1 MFISGDNMIY
11 GTSEQEVR
19 EIKSL
24 ELRIVPDLE
33 EWTGAD
39 LMISPLSLP
48 VTEVLLSKHLERG
61 AILIQIKRGHDLV
74 ASIIDNRLNSS
85 LAKMRACGAKQSQC
99 LLLFVGNLFNADGKC
114 VINGTE
120 AKMYGDRPYWQV
132 YGAMSKW
139 WKRGGV
145 VESLPRFDMLPD
157 WARMTERHLK
167 EMLNDKH
174 VQVYPDDR
182 FYLADANDPLQE
194 LELVTDWR
202 RTLASI
208 PGLGPK
214 RIEALYKVMGS
225 GELSQFSQMTLLQ
238 ALVWLTTYEFA
249 KQAGIG
255 AGLVDN
261 IRRWIGIDEGFEL
274 CVMPMPSFVNPRKED

>member
-1 MFISGDNMIY
+1 MIY
-11 GTSEQEVR
+11 GTSELEVR
-19 EIKSL
+19 EIRSL
-24 ELRIVPDLE
+24 ELRIVPELE

-39 LMISPLSLP
+39 LMISPLTLP
-48 VTEVLLSKHLERG
+48 VTKVLLNKHLERG
-61 AILIQIKRGHDLV
+61 AILVQIKRGHDLV
-74 ASIIDNRLNSS
+74 ASILDSRLNAS
-85 LAKMRACGAKQSQC
+85 LAKMHLAGARQSQC

-120 AKMYGDRPYWQV
+120 VKMYGERPYWQV
-132 YGAMSKW
+132 YAAMSKW

-145 VESLPRFDMLPD
+145 VEQLPRFDMMAD

-167 EMLNDKH
+167 EMLDDDH
-174 VQVYPDDR
+174 IQVFPDDR

-214 RIEALYKVMGS
+214 RIEALYKAMQECSEYSVMS
-225 GELSQFSQMTLLQ
+225 LLQ
-238 ALVWLTTYEFA
+238 ALVWVTTYEFA

-255 AGLVDN
+255 AGLVDKV
-261 IRRWIGIDEGFEL
+261 RHWIGIDEGFEL
-274 CVMPMPSFVNPRKED
+274 CLMPMPSFVNPKKENDNGEVV